1 MKKIK
6 KKRKK
11 FKDNQRVSYFL
22 IEAIALC
29 APCLT

>member
-1 MKKIK
+1 ML
-6 KKRKK
+6 RKK
-11 FKDNQRVSYFL
+11 EKIKDNQQLSYFL